1 MKSSLLTFLSLPAAL
16 LLSGPASAVCTQQD
30 VRGTWI
36 TYQSAFIVQE
46 GAHVGQCRLV
56 VDKAGNVRMDLGSYC
71 EFVTFN
77 TPQIATEGTFK
88 VNRNC
93 SADINLSVGGLA
105 AQVQVT
111 RDKQMYAGRFQAQD
125 GAVSGTTSGV
135 RQ

>member
-1 MKSSLLTFLSLPAAL
+1 
-16 LLSGPASAVCTQQD
+16 
-30 VRGTWI
+30 
-36 TYQSAFIVQE
+36 
-46 GAHVGQCRLV
+46 
-56 VDKAGNVRMDLGSYC
+56 MDLGSYC